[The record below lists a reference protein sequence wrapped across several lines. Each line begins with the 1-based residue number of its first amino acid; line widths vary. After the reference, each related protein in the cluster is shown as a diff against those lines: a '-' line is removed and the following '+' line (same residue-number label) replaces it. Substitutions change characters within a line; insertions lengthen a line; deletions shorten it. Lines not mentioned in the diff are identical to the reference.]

1 MKYTLHT
8 LANVLFGWVLDLVG
22 AVIRWFRPYTARIEM
37 QSWTQQQAA
46 FLIESICLLAEGAG
60 LGSAIMNGFSEDAL
74 RETFKIPKRYQVSAV
89 VALGYRKEDFHP
101 KRKGRFPFGMDGG
114 GLSLAENVVFDGLWM
129 KPFSPAYSVCS

>member
-1 MKYTLHT
+1 M
-8 LANVLFGWVLDLVG
+8 
-22 AVIRWFRPYTARIEM
+22 
-37 QSWTQQQAA
+37 
-46 FLIESICLLAEGAG
+46 LAEGAG
-60 LGSAIMNGFSEDAL
+60 LGSVIMNGFSEDTL